1 MTVQSPLWEESRD
14 TTRQQVSPDS
24 DRITAG
30 CGDVVE
36 LPLGG
41 WADDGT
47 SQAALERLAA
57 ITLGDLELRTD
68 IDGRTVYF
76 RILMTR
82 VEGERVIATC
92 RCIESPLKGVSPR
105 APCEG
110 EDDDE

>member
-1 MTVQSPLWEESRD
+1 MQLPLWEESRD
-14 TTRQQVSPDS
+14 TTQQVSPDS
-24 DRITAG
+24 DLITVG
-30 CGDVVE
+30 YGDVVE

-41 WADDGT
+41 WADGDT

-68 IDGRTVYF
+68 IDGRTIYF

-92 RCIESPLKGVSPR
+92 RCIESPLMGAAPR
-105 APCEG
+105 DPCEG
-110 EDDDE
+110 EDDEE